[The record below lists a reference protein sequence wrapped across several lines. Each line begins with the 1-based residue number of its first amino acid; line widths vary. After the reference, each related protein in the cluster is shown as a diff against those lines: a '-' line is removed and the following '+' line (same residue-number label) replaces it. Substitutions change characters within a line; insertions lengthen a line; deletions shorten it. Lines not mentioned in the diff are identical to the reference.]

1 MRLQDFRYFCV
12 QALAREQER
21 TLVENKDQQAAEA
34 DKLMQ
39 DLDKK
44 EHEDMDGLERK
55 LKEEKEKVLRE
66 ASAKHEAEARAR
78 TDLSEEQIQQV
89 IKHSINYYKS
99 KAQSSLQLSF
109 IF

>member
-1 MRLQDFRYFCV
+1 
-12 QALAREQER
+12 
-21 TLVENKDQQAAEA
+21 LVETDQQQVAEA

-44 EHEDMDGLERK
+44 EKDDLEALERK
-55 LKEEKEKVLRE
+55 LKEEKDKMFRE

-89 IKHSINYYKS
+89 SIV
-99 KAQSSLQLSF
+99 
-109 IF
+109 